1 MELTGASAM
10 FSVQVD
16 IDVLAAARA
25 VTLSHTARH
34 DADMLLKTTLTE
46 ALGGSVVR
54 PWSLHRQVGS
64 VASILGYSA
73 IPIGEIETRLQ
84 TSPPSVRAAV
94 NAIHGHALPELEPGK
109 KFRFS
114 VRLCPTIRVTPS
126 KDKSHAHGE
135 QDAFLVAVQRGE
147 TNIEREGV
155 YTRYLEERLSGATIE
170 LTKLTRFQLLTMTR
184 PHRGASAPAS
194 GLAQRVIP
202 DAVLEGILA
211 VKDPAI
217 FKQTLM
223 QGIGRQRAYGRGY
236 VRLEAMRITAIPRH

>member
-1 MELTGASAM
+1 M

-16 IDVLAAARA
+16 IDVLVAARA
-25 VTLSHTARH
+25 VTLPHTARH

-46 ALGGSVVR
+46 ALGGAVVR
-54 PWSLHRQVGS
+54 PWSLHRQFGS
-64 VASILGYSA
+64 VASIIGYSA
-73 IPIGEIETRLQ
+73 IPIDEIEKRLQ
-84 TSPPSVRAAV
+84 TSLPSVRLAV
-94 NAIHGHALPELEPGK
+94 KAIHGHALPEVGSGQ

-155 YTRYLEERLSGATIE
+155 YTRYLAERLSGATVE
-170 LTKLTRFQLLTMTR
+170 QVKLIQFQLVKMTR
-184 PHRGASAPAS
+184 PHRGQAAPES

-211 VKDPAI
+211 VTDPAI
-217 FKQTLM
+217 FKQTLI
-223 QGIGRQRAYGRGY
+223 QGVGRQRAYGRGY
-236 VRLEAMRITAIPRH
+236 IRLEAMRFSTAA